1 MIRASFVDALFFM
14 PKNVTTLPLC
24 RHGEG
29 VFFIAKL
36 SSETRYKPM
45 MNTYIERM
53 VRCGYS
59 LSRAFMTYI
68 DFRNQRQLDC
78 LDEII
83 SDMETEMRCS
93 HVD

>member
-1 MIRASFVDALFFM
+1 
-14 PKNVTTLPLC
+14 
-24 RHGEG
+24 
-29 VFFIAKL
+29 
-36 SSETRYKPM
+36 M
-45 MNTYIERM
+45 MNTYIKRM